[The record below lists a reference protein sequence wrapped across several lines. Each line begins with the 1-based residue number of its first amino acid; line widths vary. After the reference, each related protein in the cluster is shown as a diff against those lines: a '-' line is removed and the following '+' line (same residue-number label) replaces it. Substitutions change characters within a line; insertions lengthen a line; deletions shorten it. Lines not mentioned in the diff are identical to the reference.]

1 MTFEPLEITLNRKEV
16 VEAVNLGVQRHIEAV
31 AEKLVE
37 RRVPFISSWDEDIND
52 ALAQAAVRKWLN
64 GRDTVKAR
72 SAIKGYGN
80 LLISDKDGQTDLIAL
95 VSCLTPVFKIEGFI
109 RVSDAQ
115 AMKDC
120 QAQTEAGRRWWIN
133 KSQLRDP
140 REMGGR

>member
-1 MTFEPLEITLNRKEV
+1 MHEPLEITLNRKEV
-16 VEAVNLGVQRHIEAV
+16 VAAVEIGVQRHIETV
-31 AEKLVE
+31 ASKLVE
-37 RRVPFISSWDEDIND
+37 RSQPFIQSWDDAINE
-52 ALAQAAVRKWLN
+52 ALSEAAVYKWLN
-64 GRDTVKAR
+64 GRNTVKAR
-72 SAIKGYGN
+72 PAMKGYGN
-80 LLISDKDGQTDLIAL
+80 LVISDKDAETDLIAL